1 MQSPLFKAF
10 SPCMLGGL
18 LVICMLSISANTQAQ
33 TASQYGDAVYYA
45 DYLNG
50 QRTASGEL
58 YNKFELTCAH
68 MTFPYG
74 TLLRVTRVD
83 NNQSIT
89 VRVNDR
95 GPFVDGCPACVV
107 DLSWAAADQIGL
119 TLDGK
124 TRVSLTVV
132 GKSATNPK
140 AAYAGSNTNFG
151 NTPTSYNQGSNY
163 YNNNNNTN
171 NNNYNGGNNY
181 GYNPANTPTSYSQGS
196 TNYGYNNNTNQSSNG
211 RSNNTYGF
219 TPANNNQNNNGTSN
233 NYYGYSSSNNN
244 QNTTGQNRQSAFSR
258 NNVNT
263 SSTVYPSNIPQSY
276 GYSSATTSTGS
287 ATNQQ
292 ARKTPATNSDIKWL
306 PAGQSGYAVQLASYG
321 NLENARRQARSWS
334 DRGVSNLYV
343 KQINQSGAK
352 PLYRIVVGPFPSRSA
367 ADAEKNSLYT
377 KYQLRGF
384 VTSLNQ

>member
-1 MQSPLFKAF
+1 
-10 SPCMLGGL
+10 MLGGL
-18 LVICMLSISANTQAQ
+18 FVFCLLSLSGSTQAQ

-68 MTFPYG
+68 MTFPFG

-140 AAYAGSNTNFG
+140 AAYAGTNTNYG
-151 NTPTSYNQGSNY
+151 NTPTGYNQGSNY
-163 YNNNNNTN
+163 YNNNNAGNT
-171 NNNYNGGNNY
+171 Y
-181 GYNPANTPTSYSQGS
+181 GYNSANTPTSYSSGS
-196 TNYGYNNNTNQSSNG
+196 TNYGYSNNNNQNANSA
-211 RSNNTYGF
+211 SNNTYGF
-219 TPANNNQNNNGTSN
+219 APANANQNNKAATN
-233 NYYGYSSSNNN
+233 NYNGYSSTNNK
-244 QNTTGQNRQSAFSR
+244 QNVANQNRQSAFSR
-258 NNVNT
+258 NNANS
-263 SSTVYPSNIPQSY
+263 SSTIYPSNIPQSY
-276 GYSSATTSTGS
+276 GYTSATTSAGS
-287 ATNQQ
+287 ASNQQ
-292 ARKTPATNSDIKWL
+292 ARKSPSTNSDIKWL
-306 PAGQSGYAVQLASYG
+306 PAGQNGYAVQLASYG

-334 DRGVSNLYV
+334 DRGVTNLYV
-343 KQINQSGAK
+343 KQINQAGGK

-367 ADAEKNSLYT
+367 ADAEKNALYT

-384 VTSLNQ
+384 VTSLTP

>member
-1 MQSPLFKAF
+1 MQSPIFKAF
-10 SPCMLGGL
+10 SPYILGGL
-18 LVICMLSISANTQAQ
+18 FVFFMLFFSAPTPAQ
-33 TASQYGDAVYYA
+33 TASQFGDAVYYA

-68 MTFPYG
+68 MTFPFG

-124 TRVSLTVV
+124 TRVSLAVV

-140 AAYAGSNTNFG
+140 AAYAGTNTNYG
-151 NTPTSYNQGSNY
+151 NTPTSYNQSSNY
-163 YNNNNNTN
+163 YNNNNN
-171 NNNYNGGNNY
+171 YNTSNSY
-181 GYNPANTPTSYSQGS
+181 GYSPTNTPTDYSQGS
-196 TNYGYNNNTNQSSNG
+196 TNYGYNNNNQNTNGSA
-211 RSNNTYGF
+211 NNTYGF
-219 TPANNNQNNNGTSN
+219 TPANNNQNTNGAAN

-258 NNVNT
+258 NNTNAN
-263 SSTVYPSNIPQSY
+263 STVYPSNIPQSY
-276 GYSSATTSTGS
+276 GYTSATTAAGS
-287 ATNQQ
+287 ASNQQ

-306 PAGQSGYAVQLASYG
+306 PAGQNGYAVQLASYG

-334 DRGVSNLYV
+334 DRGVTNLYV
-343 KQINQSGAK
+343 KQINQAGGK
-352 PLYRIVVGPFPSRSA
+352 PLYRIVVGPFPNRSA

-384 VTSLNQ
+384 VTSLSQ